1 MDTRSFRRR
10 RGAATLVGLLLL
22 SFSVAARA
30 GELLGERLEET
41 TGLPP
46 GAGQELGE
54 REMGELRGGFVVDG
68 NFLAYFSIDGV
79 VASAVAAGQNIDANF
94 HVQGSFDGQSGTAQA
109 TYPGPDGTSQTVAVT
124 GPFASAS
131 ISNSFNGTGIFQVV
145 QVPGNGNNVYT
156 SMTINLA
163 ILQVP
168 TSAASA
174 VAAQLAT
181 AFHR

>member
-30 GELLGERLEET
+30 GDLLGERLEET

-68 NFLAYFSIDGV
+68 NFLAYFSIEGLV
-79 VASAVAAGQNIDANF
+79 VSAVAAGQSIDATF
-94 HVQGSFDGQSGTAQA
+94 HVGA
-109 TYPGPDGTSQTVAVT
+109 PGRVASA
-124 GPFASAS
+124 FASMSRRFVVGS
-131 ISNSFNGTGIFQVV
+131 IARTEKL
-145 QVPGNGNNVYT
+145 
-156 SMTINLA
+156 SMFVSGKWRRWRCPSA
-163 ILQVP
+163 I
-168 TSAASA
+168 AA
-174 VAAQLAT
+174 
-181 AFHR
+181 